1 MPVEVMGMISMRYVP
16 AFYFLIIHPARAN
29 TAMSLPQTLE
39 VIHFSSKVSYVN
51 VDTSTHQG
59 IDRAKRLNLVSAG
72 LADVVI
78 SPLLHKASTL
88 FNPYQRGRMFT
99 IIRHPVDRAASLFY
113 FIQETQWKQSA
124 TRSDQFADISIEDF
138 YKSGFSENNWMVRF
152 LLNELTK
159 ELTENDLNIAKVILR
174 QKCLVGL
181 LEEKDET
188 MARLQQY
195 FGWTTSD
202 EDKRCIEKKLDWAW
216 PMKHKHPMIEKDSK
230 AWTLIV
236 ANNSFDMKLYDFA
249 KELFNQQGQQLFP

>member
-1 MPVEVMGMISMRYVP
+1 M
-16 AFYFLIIHPARAN
+16 
-29 TAMSLPQTLE
+29 
-39 VIHFSSKVSYVN
+39 N

-88 FNPYQRGRMFT
+88 FTSTQRGRMFT

-124 TRSDQFADISIEDF
+124 TRSDQFADISIEEF
-138 YKSGFSENNWMVRF
+138 YKSGFAENNWMVRF
-152 LLNELTK
+152 LVNELTK
-159 ELTENDLNIAKVILR
+159 ELTENDLTIAKEILR

-188 MARLQQY
+188 LARLQQY

-202 EDKRCIEKKLDWAW
+202 EDKRCTEKKLDWAW
-216 PMKHKHPMIEKDSK
+216 SMKHKHPMIEKDSK
-230 AWTLIV
+230 AWRLIV